1 MGHRSLAL
9 RSSVRIVA
17 TNWETKILRIHST
30 PSSDKLCRFG
40 RSYFPSRTAL
50 TSAPNRILYL
60 VSLNHAT
67 NDGSVYILS
76 SLFPIVLSLFN
87 LSVFQVGLIVAL
99 GYLVNIL
106 FQPVVGHYSE
116 GRDPA
121 KLLSIGMSVIA
132 FSIISFIFSTGFPS
146 ILASVILLRLG
157 SSFFHPVGISTISKS
172 YSGPRLQKSMGFQSA
187 FGNVGVLLVFLTSAP
202 LYLAVGWRATFIVF
216 SAWTLADVV
225 LTMTLLGG
233 QHSAAPANLQSAPSS
248 KLQAKRTIPLFF
260 VLAAFISGGSYAVIL
275 NFANIFLG
283 TRAQL
288 GVSQANLVVS
298 AFIAFA
304 SLGALSTGG
313 WTRFVPTN
321 VLLAIFYL
329 IASCCVAAFTLL
341 SENAILATVTLL
353 ATGFS
358 ISATYPLTYT
368 ELSRYLVSAGQQS
381 GGSFGVL
388 SSGQTIG
395 ASMLGLAS
403 GYVSQ
408 FFGLEVS
415 FGTVAILA
423 LIGTISAL
431 FWIRSR
437 GPKNLLADI
446 G

>member
-1 MGHRSLAL
+1 M
-9 RSSVRIVA
+9 SS
-17 TNWETKILRIHST
+17 S
-30 PSSDKLCRFG
+30 
-40 RSYFPSRTAL
+40 
-50 TSAPNRILYL
+50 NRILYI

-76 SLFPIVLSLFN
+76 SLFPIVLALFN
-87 LSVFQVGLIVAL
+87 LSVFQVGIIVAL

-121 KLLSIGMSVIA
+121 TLLSIGMTVIA
-132 FSIISFIFSTGFPS
+132 LSIISFIFATGFLS
-146 ILASVILLRLG
+146 LLASVILLRLG

-172 YSGPRLQKSMGFQSA
+172 YAGPRLQKSMGFQSA

-225 LTMTLLGG
+225 LTMTLLRG
-233 QHSAAPANLQSAPSS
+233 QHLPAPADLQTPPSS
-248 KLQAKRTIPLFF
+248 KLQTKRTIPLFF
-260 VLAAFISGGSYAVIL
+260 VLAAFISGGAYAVIL

-304 SLGALSTGG
+304 SLGAISTGG

-321 VLLAIFYL
+321 VVLAVSYL
-329 IASCCVAAFTLL
+329 VATCSVAAFTLL
-341 SENAILATVTLL
+341 SENAILATITLL
-353 ATGFS
+353 VTGFS

-368 ELSRYLVSAGQQS
+368 ELSRYLGSVGQRA

-395 ASMLGLAS
+395 ASILGLAS

-415 FGTVAILA
+415 FGTVAVLA
-423 LIGTISAL
+423 SIGSVSAV

-437 GPKNLLADI
+437 GPKHLLADI

>member
-1 MGHRSLAL
+1 MT
-9 RSSVRIVA
+9 SS
-17 TNWETKILRIHST
+17 S
-30 PSSDKLCRFG
+30 
-40 RSYFPSRTAL
+40 
-50 TSAPNRILYL
+50 NRILYI

-76 SLFPIVLSLFN
+76 SLFPIVLALFN
-87 LSVFQVGLIVAL
+87 LSVFQVGIIVGL

-121 KLLSIGMSVIA
+121 RLLAIGISVITV
-132 FSIISFIFSTGFPS
+132 SIISFIFATGFLS
-146 ILASVILLRLG
+146 LLASVILLRLG

-172 YSGPRLQKSMGFQSA
+172 YSGPSLQKSMGFQSA
-187 FGNVGVLLVFLTSAP
+187 FGNFGVLLVFLISAP
-202 LYLAVGWRATFIVF
+202 LYLALGWRATFVVF
-216 SAWTLADVV
+216 AIWTLTDVV
-225 LTMTLLGG
+225 LTLTVLGG
-233 QHSAAPANLQSAPSS
+233 RHSMVANRSQIMPNSQPRTS
-248 KLQAKRTIPLFF
+248 RTIPFFF
-260 VLAAFISGGSYAVIL
+260 VVAAFISGGTYAVIL

-283 TRAQL
+283 TRAHL
-288 GVSQANLVVS
+288 DVSQANLVVS

-304 SLGALSTGG
+304 SLGAIATGG

-321 VLLAIFYL
+321 VLLAISYL
-329 IASCCVAAFTLL
+329 SASCSVAAFTLL
-341 SENAILATVTLL
+341 SGNAILATITLL

-368 ELSRYLVSAGQQS
+368 ELSRYLGSVGQQS

-395 ASMLGLAS
+395 ASILGLAS

-415 FGTVAILA
+415 FGTVSLLAI
-423 LIGTISAL
+423 IGSVSAV
-431 FWIRSR
+431 FWIRSK
-437 GPKNLLADI
+437 GPKSLLADI

>member
-1 MGHRSLAL
+1 LK
-9 RSSVRIVA
+9 SS
-17 TNWETKILRIHST
+17 S
-30 PSSDKLCRFG
+30 
-40 RSYFPSRTAL
+40 
-50 TSAPNRILYL
+50 NRILYV

-87 LSVFQVGLIVAL
+87 LSVFQVGIIVAL

-121 KLLSIGMSVIA
+121 RLLAIGISVITV
-132 FSIISFIFSTGFPS
+132 SIISFIFATGFLS
-146 ILASVILLRLG
+146 LLASVVLLRLG

-172 YSGPRLQKSMGFQSA
+172 YSGARLQKSMGFQSA
-187 FGNVGVLLVFLTSAP
+187 FGNLGVLLVFLTSAP
-202 LYLAVGWRATFIVF
+202 LYLALGWRATFVVF
-216 SAWTLADVV
+216 AIWTVADVF
-225 LTMTLLGG
+225 LTLTILSGR
-233 QHSAAPANLQSAPSS
+233 HSTIANKPQPPSS
-248 KLQAKRTIPLFF
+248 SQPRSKRTIPVFF
-260 VLAAFISGGSYAVIL
+260 VVAAFISGGTYAVIL

-283 TRAQL
+283 TRAHL
-288 GVSQANLVVS
+288 DVSQANLVVS
-298 AFIAFA
+298 AFIALA
-304 SLGALSTGG
+304 SLGAIATGG
-313 WTRFVPTN
+313 STRFVPTN
-321 VLLAIFYL
+321 RLLAISYL
-329 IASCCVAAFTLL
+329 VASCSVAAFTLL
-341 SENAILATVTLL
+341 SGNVILATITLL

-368 ELSRYLVSAGQQS
+368 ELSRYLGSVGQQS

-395 ASMLGLAS
+395 ASILGLAS

-415 FGTVAILA
+415 FGTVALLA
-423 LIGTISAL
+423 LFGSISAL

-437 GPKNLLADI
+437 RPKNLLADI

>member
-1 MGHRSLAL
+1 MT
-9 RSSVRIVA
+9 SS
-17 TNWETKILRIHST
+17 S
-30 PSSDKLCRFG
+30 
-40 RSYFPSRTAL
+40 
-50 TSAPNRILYL
+50 NRILYI

-76 SLFPIVLSLFN
+76 SLFPIVLALFN

-121 KLLSIGMSVIA
+121 RLLSIGISVIA
-132 FSIISFIFSTGFPS
+132 FSIITFIFSTGFLS

-172 YSGPRLQKSMGFQSA
+172 YGGPRLQNSMGFQSA

-216 SAWTLADVV
+216 AAWTLADVV
-225 LTMTLLGG
+225 LTMTLLRGR
-233 QHSAAPANLQSAPSS
+233 HSAAPADPRTPSS
-248 KLQAKRTIPLFF
+248 PKPQTKRTIPLFF
-260 VLAAFISGGSYAVIL
+260 VIAAFISGGSYAVIL

-321 VLLAIFYL
+321 VLLAISYL
-329 IASCCVAAFTLL
+329 VASCSVAAFTLL
-341 SENAILATVTLL
+341 SENAILATITLL

-368 ELSRYLVSAGQQS
+368 ELSRYLGSGGQQS

-395 ASMLGLAS
+395 ASILGLAS

-415 FGTVAILA
+415 FGTVALLA
-423 LIGTISAL
+423 LMGSVSAV
-431 FWIRSR
+431 FWVRSR
-437 GPKNLLADI
+437 GSKDLLTDI